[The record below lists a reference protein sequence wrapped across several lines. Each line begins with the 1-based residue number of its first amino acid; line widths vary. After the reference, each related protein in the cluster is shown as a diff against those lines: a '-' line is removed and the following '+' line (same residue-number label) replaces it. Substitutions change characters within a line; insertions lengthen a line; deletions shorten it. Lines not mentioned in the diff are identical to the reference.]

1 MIQYF
6 ILGILTVYIVLPI
19 IDSILAVILAL
30 LELIKGLISLK
41 IADINDK
48 ISAYEEKED
57 RQSRPIGFMANI
69 ETEMEE
75 CDSEAEVL

>member
-48 ISAYEEKED
+48 ISVYEKED
-57 RQSRPIGFMANI
+57 RKSRPIGFMANI

-75 CDSEAEVL
+75 CDSEA

>member
-48 ISAYEEKED
+48 ISAYEKED
-57 RQSRPIGFMANI
+57 RKSRPIGFMANI

-75 CDSEAEVL
+75 CDSEA